1 MDRGASLKGL
11 AAQLRLQKRVPDA
24 EPFLDLMS
32 DGFVWSDERLHGLS
46 VEEMGGLRAIFRFRT
61 SLITGLA
68 DSRFEN
74 LWNELRKICP
84 EWIGFDV
91 SRCSPNETLA
101 ARYRSSKRKPHL
113 ASLDRLRRKL
123 PSVSLTE
130 AKHQSVATVLLLRAR
145 RALQIQGEELDLL
158 DLEFY
163 GYLEEDQLESAL
175 KTIEK
180 IAEVVPCRG
189 GFWRDLER
197 AAITMG
203 LNDRAK
209 YFRGRLLSTKP
220 RAWRMR
226 PDLRPLQPKMRLTE

>member
-1 MDRGASLKGL
+1 MEPGASLKRL
-11 AAQLRLQKRVPDA
+11 AEQLRLQRMAPDA
-24 EPFLDLMS
+24 EPFLELMS

-46 VEEMGGLRAIFRFRT
+46 TEEMGNLRAIFRFRT
-61 SLITGLA
+61 SLITEQT
-68 DSRFEN
+68 DSRFEK
-74 LWNELRKICP
+74 LWDELRKLCP
-84 EWIGFDV
+84 EWIGFHI

-101 ARYRSSKRKPHL
+101 SRYRSSKRRSPLTSVLERQRSKW
-113 ASLDRLRRKL
+113 

-130 AKHQSVATVLLLRAR
+130 AKHQGVATALLLRAR
-145 RALQIQGEELDLL
+145 RAIEIQGEQLDLL

-163 GYLEEDQLESAL
+163 GYIEEDQLESAL

-209 YFRGRLLSTKP
+209 YFRGRLLNTKP
-220 RAWRMR
+220 RA
-226 PDLRPLQPKMRLTE
+226 